1 MFPRDGKTASSRKD
15 IWGIGTKWFPLARK
29 SVSTSQNKGFVEKN
43 KFTLGGNP
51 SLPRVSEKW
60 KTIGFHYP
68 EHPFPLARMKDLFQ
82 KYIFNV
88 WKIDK
93 TMTYTSQIIR
103 FD

>member
-1 MFPRDGKTASSRKD
+1 M
-15 IWGIGTKWFPLARK
+15 
-29 SVSTSQNKGFVEKN
+29 
-43 KFTLGGNP
+43 
-51 SLPRVSEKW
+51 PRVSEKW
-60 KTIGFHYP
+60 KTIGFHWP
-68 EHPFPLARMKDLFQ
+68 EDPFPLARMKDLFQ